1 MPTLPLTAAL
11 FDDLLDTIK
20 YLTKPSDLPKDNTKW
35 FEFSR
40 ERSFSIDPSK
50 ADSDFVKQY
59 TIFVYTVGAKS
70 ERDVHIRTDL
80 TYYLSVSHFLYSLT
94 IYLRT
99 VSRFFLKYRFRRSND
114 ENAFEL

>member
-1 MPTLPLTAAL
+1 MPTLLLTAAL

-20 YLTKPSDLPKDNTKW
+20 YLTKPSDLPKDSTKW

-40 ERSFSIDPSK
+40 ERSFPIDPSV
-50 ADSDFVKQY
+50 DSDFVKQY

-70 ERDVHIRTDL
+70 GRDVHIRTDL
-80 TYYLSVSHFLYSLT
+80 TYYLSVSHFLYLLI

-99 VSRFFLKYRFRRSND
+99 VPRFFLKYPFRRSND
-114 ENAFEL
+114 ENAFEM